1 MPDKYIYLDNA
12 AAAAPEKNMIDFFAA
27 TAMSC
32 YANQEAIHRQAY
44 VLRQKLE
51 AAEKDLALALTGDVT
66 AQVVWGSSGTDLFN
80 LLSHAP
86 MLRKGNIVTTL
97 EHPALQAALK
107 RTGTELRTVPLLD
120 GKVNLEELGRLADR
134 NTVLVAVHHVQ
145 SETGII
151 QDLPGIRKIIAGC
164 APQTLF
170 FSDAIQSAGKLPI
183 PWKEAALDII
193 SVSGHKLGTP
203 GGAALILRTGK
214 DSTRKNLVEFFER
227 SRSREYL
234 AGRPDPATM
243 LTLAHAVKTCVAE
256 SAQVL
261 SAVRTMN
268 LELRERLGRID
279 LAGKRK
285 IRFTVPA
292 EDASPFILHIT
303 LSGCEGAVLVRML
316 SEQGIAVSSGSAC
329 SAESN
334 LPSPALTAMN
344 YNKKDAFSALRI
356 SFWRN
361 NSSDDICR
369 FADALEAVIKDY

>member
-12 AAAAPEKNMIDFFAA
+12 AAAAPEKNVIDFFAA
-27 TAMSC
+27 AAMSC

-51 AAEKDLALALTGDVT
+51 VAEKELALALTGDVS

-97 EHPALQAALK
+97 EHPALLAALK

-120 GKVNLEELGRLADR
+120 GKVNLEELGRMADR

-151 QDLPGIRKIIAGC
+151 QDLPGIRKIITGC
-164 APQTLF
+164 APQALF

-183 PWKEAALDII
+183 PWKEAGLDIV

-243 LTLAHAVKTCVAE
+243 LTLAYAVKICVAE

-268 LELRERLGRID
+268 LELRERLGRIE
-279 LAGKRK
+279 LTGKRK
-285 IRFTVPA
+285 IELNPY
-292 EDASPFILHIT
+292 
-303 LSGCEGAVLVRML
+303 
-316 SEQGIAVSSGSAC
+316 C
-329 SAESN
+329 S
-334 LPSPALTAMN
+334 
-344 YNKKDAFSALRI
+344 R
-356 SFWRN
+356 
-361 NSSDDICR
+361 
-369 FADALEAVIKDY
+369 